1 MFLIMLEMKTKRIGG
16 KNVQVVFIW
25 FNRVAAVY
33 HINQFVRTI
42 YWRQL
47 YLQSDRLEVLDLIN
61 ICNIHVHNFGIVSS
75 DQMDRWLLA
84 HHHGVLKGTSRLL
97 HWRLLHLWTT

>member
-1 MFLIMLEMKTKRIGG
+1 MFLMLEMKTKRIDG
-16 KNVQVVFIW
+16 KSVQVVFIW

-47 YLQSDRLEVLDLIN
+47 YFTIRQAR
-61 ICNIHVHNFGIVSS
+61 SS
-75 DQMDRWLLA
+75 RSYQ
-84 HHHGVLKGTSRLL
+84 
-97 HWRLLHLWTT
+97 HL